1 MEKSM
6 FMKALQS
13 TAQAIVADGKGLL
26 AADETVSTL
35 SRRLVARGIESTPDS
50 RRCYREMLFST
61 KHVGE
66 CISGVILHEETIRQC
81 SSTGVAFPKLL
92 GQRGMLAG
100 IKVDRGANPL
110 AGSTGEHITDGLDGL
125 RDRLKEYA
133 ALGARFAKWRA
144 VIVVS
149 DVRPTALCLRDNA
162 YALARYA
169 AICQEQGLVPIV
181 EAEVMTD
188 GTHTIERCEDV
199 TGAVLREIFAAL
211 LERKVMLE
219 GILLKPNMVVPGSM
233 SPQVVSSQAIAAATL
248 RCLRRFV
255 PAAVPGITF
264 LSGGQDPFEAT
275 AHLNAIAQETGPKP
289 WQLTFSFGRALQ
301 DEALRAWGGWPENV
315 GAGQLAFLHRARCLS
330 SAAAGSYSAAM
341 EEQPAVA

>member
-1 MEKSM
+1 M
-6 FMKALQS
+6 FTKELQA
-13 TAQAIVADGKGLL
+13 TAQALVADRKGLL

-50 RRCYREMLFST
+50 RRSYREMLFST
-61 KHVGE
+61 PRISEYV
-66 CISGVILHEETIRQC
+66 SGVILHEETIRQR
-81 SSTGVAFPKLL
+81 SSTGIAFPRML
-92 GQRGMLAG
+92 GQLGMLAG

-110 AGSTGEHITDGLDGL
+110 AGSSGEHITDGLDGL
-125 RDRLKEYA
+125 RDRLKEFA
-133 ALGARFAKWRA
+133 AMGARFAKWRA

-149 DVRPTALCLRDNA
+149 DVRPTELCLRDNA
-162 YALARYA
+162 LALGRYA

-199 TGAVLREIFAAL
+199 TGAVLREVFAAL
-211 LERKVMLE
+211 LDRKVVLE
-219 GILLKPNMVVPGSM
+219 GIVLKPNMVVPGSM

-255 PAAVPGITF
+255 PAAVPGIAF

-275 AHLNAIAQETGPKP
+275 AHLNAIAEQAGPKP

-315 GAGQLAFLHRARCLS
+315 GAGQLAFLHRARCVS
-330 SAAAGSYSAAM
+330 SAAAGSYSTAM
-341 EEQPAVA
+341 EEQSAVA

>member
-1 MEKSM
+1 M
-6 FMKALQS
+6 FVKDLHATAEAL
-13 TAQAIVADGKGLL
+13 VAGRKGLL

-35 SRRLVARGIESTPDS
+35 SRRLVARGIEPTPDS
-50 RRCYREMLFST
+50 RRSYREMLFST
-61 KHVGE
+61 PRIGDY
-66 CISGVILHEETIRQC
+66 ISGVILHEETIRQR
-81 SSTGVAFPKLL
+81 SSAGIAFPKLL
-92 GQRGMLAG
+92 GQLGMLAG

-110 AGSTGEHITDGLDGL
+110 AGSSGEHITDGLDGL

-133 ALGARFAKWRA
+133 AMGARFAKWRA

-149 DVRPTALCLRDNA
+149 DTRPTLLCLRDNA
-162 YALARYA
+162 HALGRYA

-181 EAEVMTD
+181 EAEIMTD
-188 GTHTIERCEDV
+188 GTHTIERCEEV
-199 TGAVLREIFAAL
+199 TGAVLRQVFAAL
-211 LERKVMLE
+211 LDRKVLLE
-219 GILLKPNMVVPGSM
+219 GMVLKPNMVVPGSM
-233 SPQVVSSQAIAAATL
+233 SPQAVSSQAIAAATL

-255 PAAVPGITF
+255 PAAVPGVAF

-275 AHLNAIAQETGPKP
+275 VHLNAIAQQSGATP

-315 GAGQLAFLHRARCLS
+315 GAGQLAFLHRARCVS

-341 EEQPAVA
+341 EDQSAVA

>member
-6 FMKALQS
+6 FTTELQA
-13 TAQAIVADGKGLL
+13 TAQALVAGRKGLL

-50 RRCYREMLFST
+50 RRSYREMLFST
-61 KHVGE
+61 PGLGDY
-66 CISGVILHEETIRQC
+66 ISGVILHEETIRQR
-81 SSTGVAFPKLL
+81 SATGVAFPRLL
-92 GQRGMLAG
+92 GQHGMLPG

-110 AGSTGEHITDGLDGL
+110 AGAPGEHITDGLDGL
-125 RDRLKEYA
+125 RDRLKDYA
-133 ALGARFAKWRA
+133 LLGARFAKWRA

-149 DVRPTALCLRDNA
+149 EARPTALCLRDNA
-162 YALARYA
+162 HALGRYA

-181 EAEVMTD
+181 EAEVMID
-188 GTHTIERCEDV
+188 GPHTIERCEDV
-199 TGAVLREIFAAL
+199 TGAVLREVFAAL

-219 GILLKPNMVVPGSM
+219 GIVLKPNMVVPGSM
-233 SPQVVSSQAIAAATL
+233 SRQAVTSQAIAATTL

-255 PAAVPGITF
+255 PAAVPGIAF

-275 AHLNAIAQETGPKP
+275 AHLNAIAQHAGPAP

-315 GAGQLAFLHRARCLS
+315 GAGQLAFLHRARCVS
-330 SAAAGSYSAAM
+330 CAAAGSYSAAM
-341 EEQPAVA
+341 EEQSAVA